1 MKLMFLPSLILL
13 GSLSAISL
21 CMAADNSNPAA
32 KSQASTT
39 EPQPTQAH
47 LGIGVSPLPPVLTS
61 HLPDV
66 IGKGRGVLVS
76 DVTEGS
82 PADKAGLRVHDVLI
96 RYDDQDLY
104 SPEQLVKRVRNDRP
118 GKEIEL
124 QYVRAGKVSTLKLT
138 LGEQPVQAPT
148 MPDWPGLMGRF
159 DFPTIPFRPD
169 ALAED
174 LTKDLDTLTDGSQW
188 TRFESMSVS
197 KGADGEYR
205 ATMKYKDEK
214 GDSIDR
220 EYVGTR
226 QEVRDAIKGDKTLP
240 ESQKEQLL
248 RSLDDH
254 GSLVNPDFQLPTFPK
269 GFPWNHELFSGPDV
283 NF

>member
-1 MKLMFLPSLILL
+1 
-13 GSLSAISL
+13 
-21 CMAADNSNPAA
+21 
-32 KSQASTT
+32 
-39 EPQPTQAH
+39 
-47 LGIGVSPLPPVLTS
+47 
-61 HLPDV
+61 LPDV

-76 DVTEGS
+76 EVTEGS
-82 PADKAGLRVHDVLI
+82 PADRAGLRVHDVLI

-124 QYVRAGKVSTLKLT
+124 QYVRAGKVSTAKLT
-138 LGEQPVQAPT
+138 LGEQPVQAPIT
-148 MPDWPGLMGRF
+148 RDWPGLMGRF

-197 KGADGEYR
+197 KGADGKYR
-205 ATMKYKDEK
+205 ATVKYKDEK

-226 QEVRDAIKGDKTLP
+226 QEVRDAIKDDEELP
-240 ESQKEQLL
+240 QSQKEQLL
-248 RSLDDH
+248 RSLDDR
-254 GSLVNPDFQLPTFPK
+254 GSMVVPDIHLPKFRD
-269 GFPWNHELFSGPDV
+269 GFPWNHELFSWPDV